1 MLDSVRTRL
10 TLWYVAGLALVLIP
24 VSVSAY
30 VLLARSLYDRL
41 DARLVSTLQTAR
53 VIGASED
60 LRFPNQ
66 TLGVLDSGGRVV
78 TQKTSRGGPPLRLPA
93 PPLDPAD
100 SPRFY
105 ELVES
110 QPDADDSVRGVFQR
124 LPGLPGLPGLPAVF
138 PTNRVHHSTSQASV
152 LHAHQDLSSPKR
164 SAL

>member
-10 TLWYVAGLALVLIP
+10 TLWYVAALALVLIP

-110 QPDADDSVRGVFQR
+110 QPDSSRV
-124 LPGLPGLPGLPAVF
+124 LPQLGWQIPS
-138 PTNRVHHSTSQASV
+138 STGSCAGK
-152 LHAHQDLSSPKR
+152 L
-164 SAL
+164 